1 MDFFKTSSGEIVNLS
16 HIVMVRNDN
25 NNAYVFLLGMAQP
38 LEISQ
43 EDFDSLTQI
52 ASYSEAKLMLNVMEF
67 SPLTFDQSIRML
79 TELMLHFVAHSIAVQ
94 NGTLKDFPT
103 TMVYERIANLMHIIN
118 TSEYNDGQSD
128 NNNNNESEGQDGE

>member
-1 MDFFKTSSGEIVNLS
+1 MDFFKTASGDVVNLS
-16 HIVMVRNDN
+16 HVVMVRNEN
-25 NNAYVFLLGMAQP
+25 NNPYMLLLGMAQP
-38 LEISQ
+38 LEITQ
-43 EDFDSLTQI
+43 EDFDSFTQI

-79 TELMLHFVAHSIAVQ
+79 TELMLHFVAHSIATQ

-118 TSEYNDGQSD
+118 TSEYNDNQD
-128 NNNNNESEGQDGE
+128 NNESEEQGGQ

>member
-1 MDFFKTSSGEIVNLS
+1 MDFFKTASGDVVNLS
-16 HIVMVRNDN
+16 HVVMVRNEN
-25 NNAYVFLLGMAQP
+25 NNPYMLLLGMAQP
-38 LEISQ
+38 LEIAQ
-43 EDFDSLTQI
+43 EDFDSFTQI

-79 TELMLHFVAHSIAVQ
+79 TELMLHFVAHSIATQ

-118 TSEYNDGQSD
+118 TSEYNDNQD
-128 NNNNNESEGQDGE
+128 NNESEEQGGQ

>member
-1 MDFFKTSSGEIVNLS
+1 MDFFKTASGDVINLS
-16 HIVMVRNDN
+16 HVVMVRNEN
-25 NNAYVFLLGMAQP
+25 NNPYMLLLGMAQP
-38 LEISQ
+38 LEITQ
-43 EDFDSLTQI
+43 EDFDSFTQI

-79 TELMLHFVAHSIAVQ
+79 TELMLHFVAHSIATQ

-118 TSEYNDGQSD
+118 TSEYNDNQD
-128 NNNNNESEGQDGE
+128 NNESEEQGGQ

>member
-1 MDFFKTSSGEIVNLS
+1 MDFFKTASGDVVNLS
-16 HIVMVRNDN
+16 HVVMVRNEN
-25 NNAYVFLLGMAQP
+25 NNPYMLLLGMAQP
-38 LEISQ
+38 LEITQ
-43 EDFDSLTQI
+43 EDFDSFTQI

-79 TELMLHFVAHSIAVQ
+79 TELMLHFVAHSIATQ

-118 TSEYNDGQSD
+118 TSEYNDNQD
-128 NNNNNESEGQDGE
+128 DNESEEQGGQ